1 MGVFTQGLS
10 ALGYQPTKVPIMKL
24 WKAFSK
30 SLTNL
35 LAVLDNFTDGTNE
48 LSLMYKDACHSARQE
63 QALEALSDL
72 NQLAK
77 STGASEEVVTK
88 LQASM

>member
-1 MGVFTQGLS
+1 
-10 ALGYQPTKVPIMKL
+10 LGIFHQPKGAIMKL

-63 QALEALSDL
+63 QALEALSEFKE
-72 NQLAK
+72 LAK
-77 STGASEEVVTK
+77 SSDLAEAEIAKIRS
-88 LQASM
+88 AA

>member
-1 MGVFTQGLS
+1 
-10 ALGYQPTKVPIMKL
+10 MKL
-24 WKAFSK
+24 WKALSN

-35 LAVLDNFTDGTNE
+35 LAVLDNITQGTNE

-63 QALEALSDL
+63 QALEAINDF

-77 STGASEEVVTK
+77 SSDLSEENITK
-88 LQASM
+88 LQASL

>member
-1 MGVFTQGLS
+1 
-10 ALGYQPTKVPIMKL
+10 MKL

-77 STGASEEVVTK
+77 STGATDEVVAK
-88 LQASM
+88 LQASL

>member
-1 MGVFTQGLS
+1 
-10 ALGYQPTKVPIMKL
+10 MKL

-63 QALEALSDL
+63 QALEALSEFKE
-72 NQLAK
+72 LAK
-77 STGASEEVVTK
+77 SSDLAEAEIAKIRS
-88 LQASM
+88 AA